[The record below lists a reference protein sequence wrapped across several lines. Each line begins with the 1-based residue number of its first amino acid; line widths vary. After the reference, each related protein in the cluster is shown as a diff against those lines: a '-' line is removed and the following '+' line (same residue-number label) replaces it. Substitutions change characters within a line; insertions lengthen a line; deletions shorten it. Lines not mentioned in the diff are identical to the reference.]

1 MRAIRKRLPAFLTL
15 VGYGGLA
22 KKETAQAVSWYQ
34 YFFRARMLLLVFLMC
49 QWYFER
55 RHALSLSQ
63 EFIANLIVWC
73 FFVIEISVMLTLTR
87 YKAVYLRRQWVNVL
101 VIVVGLSTLIYPEY
115 SDEMWMQMLRLML
128 VCWLLIPWLKVCY
141 RSLSDNR
148 LGTTLAAALFILILA
163 GILISALD
171 PGFPSPL
178 EGIWW
183 AWVTVSTVGYGDY
196 VPTTVVGKVFG
207 AGLILMGMALFSV
220 ITANFS
226 SIFVTKGMRED
237 FNLVK
242 RESESILHG
251 IRTETAEIKL
261 VLERLHSIK
270 SEEDDILVTVRDLR
284 TRVQRIE
291 DKLVQ
296 KRRNSKRSQKKS
308 DR

>member
-1 MRAIRKRLPAFLTL
+1 MYPFELDSMHVRAIRKRLSAVLTL

-22 KKETAQAVSWYQ
+22 KKEVSQAVTWYQ
-34 YFFRARMLLLVFLMC
+34 YFFRACMLLLVFLMC
-49 QWYFER
+49 QWYLEQ

-63 EFIANLIVWC
+63 EFIANLIVWS
-73 FFVIEISVMLTLTR
+73 FFVIEITVLLSLTR
-87 YKAVYLRRQWVNVL
+87 YKYLRRQWVNVL

-115 SDEMWMQMLRLML
+115 SDEPWMQMLRLML

-141 RSLSDNR
+141 RSLSDNH
-148 LGTTLAAALFILILA
+148 LGTTLAAALFIMILA

-171 PGFPSPL
+171 AGFPSPL

-196 VPTTVVGKVFG
+196 VPTTIVGKVFG

-226 SIFVTKGMRED
+226 SIFVSKGMRED

-242 RESESILHG
+242 RESESILQG

-270 SEEDDILVTVRDLR
+270 TEEDDILVTVRDLR
-284 TRVQRIE
+284 A
-291 DKLVQ
+291 
-296 KRRNSKRSQKKS
+296 
-308 DR
+308 